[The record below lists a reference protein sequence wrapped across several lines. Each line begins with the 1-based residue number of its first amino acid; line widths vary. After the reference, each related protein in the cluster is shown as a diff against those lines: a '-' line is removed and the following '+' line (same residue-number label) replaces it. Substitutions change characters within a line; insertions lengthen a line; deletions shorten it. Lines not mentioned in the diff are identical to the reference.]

1 MLAPQRGEVWFVDLG
16 LAAKARPC
24 LLLTGEPADDELALV
39 TAIAHTLTV
48 RGNPWELVIRKPF
61 LKPGAFHLQEIHSIP
76 LAKLSHKLGE
86 LTPQEMAAIDAK
98 VRQRLRL

>member
-24 LLLTGEPADDELALV
+24 LLLTDEPTDNELALV
-39 TAIAHTLTV
+39 TVIAHTLSV
-48 RGNPWELVIRKPF
+48 RGNPWEQTIPKPF
-61 LKPGAFHLQEIHSIP
+61 LKSGAFHLQEIHSIP

-86 LTPQEMAAIDAK
+86 LTVLEMAVIEARL
-98 VRQRLRL
+98 RQRFCL